1 MNIRI
6 VNDDFVTCRMS
17 KNISHGAIH
26 CNCQGACRRD
36 DLRAKYDD
44 SDARPRD
51 EVMASATQ
59 PTLPKFEVG
68 KLYPTRE
75 GKKAKLV
82 HIFPTAST
90 MERFRT
96 YLWVIDEKIAS
107 YRTYSNGMVFSDGTP
122 HSEDIIPE
130 KPFQF
135 EIGKCYR
142 TTEGWLVKLIY
153 IRSPEW
159 DIGKSKH
166 MRGYRYITVRMPETV
181 GHIDSW
187 REDSFIEEEV
197 PCPPS
202 ETKT

>member
-1 MNIRI
+1 MNIRM

-17 KNISHGAIH
+17 KNISHGAIL
-26 CNCQGACRRD
+26 CNCQCACRRD

-59 PTLPKFEVG
+59 PTQPKFEVG

-75 GKKAKLV
+75 GKKAKLIY
-82 HIFPTAST
+82 IFPTSSII
-90 MERFRT
+90 EGFRT
-96 YLWVIDEKIAS
+96 HLWVIDEIGVG
-107 YRTYSNGMVFSDGTP
+107 YRTYPTGMVFNDGKP
-122 HSEDIIPE
+122 YSGDIIPE

-135 EIGKCYR
+135 EVGKCYR
-142 TTEGWLVKLIY
+142 ATNYVLVKLIY
-153 IRSPEW
+153 IRPPEW
-159 DIGKSKH
+159 DIGKSKD

-187 REDSFIEEEV
+187 REDSFIKEEV
-197 PCPPS
+197 PWPPS